1 MDHLTHEI
9 CAHSAANVP
18 VSGNPTLSTNPFF
31 TVAIEYNLEPYEVL
45 TYLGINT
52 ETDRTETKVW
62 TWKRFGQTCTVLP
75 DGRKIY
81 IGGEYDDW
89 YRTRFPFCFTVKSVL
104 TYMDCRYDPQFFIF
118 NDVVVYLPQS
128 QSYELYRYPT
138 DVFPPT
144 DNHTATLLGD
154 SIWIVGNCGYPQDRG
169 QVTPI
174 YRLELDTLAIK
185 KVEVSGDNPGWIHEH
200 AAEAKGNNVIKI
212 THEAGVWELDVSQRK
227 WTKTCGT

>member
-9 CAHSAANVP
+9 CAHCAANVP
-18 VSGNPTLSTNPFF
+18 VSGNPTLFTNPFF

-89 YRTRFPFCFTVKSVL
+89 YLLSFLFLCQK
-104 TYMDCRYDPQFFIF
+104 C
-118 NDVVVYLPQS
+118 
-128 QSYELYRYPT
+128 T
-138 DVFPPT
+138 DIYG
-144 DNHTATLLGD
+144 L
-154 SIWIVGNCGYPQDRG
+154 
-169 QVTPI
+169 QV
-174 YRLELDTLAIK
+174 
-185 KVEVSGDNPGWIHEH
+185 
-200 AAEAKGNNVIKI
+200 
-212 THEAGVWELDVSQRK
+212 
-227 WTKTCGT
+227 